1 MRWSLLILA
10 VAVSGCQGGKPG
22 LSAPETGTTT
32 QGVGVKIPSPEEVYR
47 GLWMSSPERIVTD
60 RNGREVKMSE
70 GLTEYIGRP
79 TLTRAEG
86 GSALVD
92 PTHKLTFFRAE

>member
-1 MRWSLLILA
+1 
-10 VAVSGCQGGKPG
+10 
-22 LSAPETGTTT
+22 
-32 QGVGVKIPSPEEVYR
+32 
-47 GLWMSSPERIVTD
+47 MSSPERIVTD

-70 GLTEYIGRP
+70 GLSEYIGRP
-79 TLTRAEG
+79 ELLLRDDMTFRLALFKGDNQTGSWKVFGDGVELTFAKDGKKATLTRAEG